1 MGNND
6 GVVAL
11 TGLFVAVDAKNAVRA
26 SAFALVLPVA
36 DGGAT
41 EALVSTDA
49 DDTTVLF
56 CFCFF
61 SFFSLCLGL
70 DSGGDSFGEVS
81 IFAVE
86 GGGACKTG
94 PDWTTISSA
103 TTGARSKVS
112 CFSLAIELLAPIGAT
127 ACCVL
132 IGCGGLWVGLGA

>member
-6 GVVAL
+6 GVDAL

-26 SAFALVLPVA
+26 SVFALVLPA
-36 DGGAT
+36 
-41 EALVSTDA
+41 DA

-103 TTGARSKVS
+103 TTGERSKVA

>member
-6 GVVAL
+6 GVDAL

-26 SAFALVLPVA
+26 SVFALVLPA
-36 DGGAT
+36 
-41 EALVSTDA
+41 DA

-112 CFSLAIELLAPIGAT
+112 CFSLAIELLAPIGA
-127 ACCVL
+127 AVCCVL